1 MPRHAGQDLFGLA
14 LEQDDVFETQ
24 HGAEMRGPWV
34 VLAFGDDL
42 DNLRVR
48 RTEVGI
54 RQGGPE
60 LAHDDL
66 SLSEQK
72 RLFVE
77 LELVGLDRDET
88 QGFERFDHSRAIGE
102 VSAV

>member
-14 LEQDDVFETQ
+14 LEQDDVLEPQ

-42 DNLRVR
+42 DDLCLRR
-48 RTEVGI
+48 AEVSG
-54 RQGGPE
+54 RQGGAE
-60 LAHDDL
+60 LADDDL
-66 SLSEQK
+66 RLSEQK

-77 LELVGLDRDET
+77 LELVWLDRDEIE
-88 QGFERFDHSRAIGE
+88 GFERLDHRRPIGK
-102 VSAV
+102 VPAV